1 MSRFQKMK
9 AEKSILRDSDEWDF
23 IGGRILHQER
33 IFRYMK
39 CEEKRLLI
47 FVYFVYF
54 WRKQAE

>member
-1 MSRFQKMK
+1 MK